1 MLALFFS
8 ISSRADCP
16 KSKNIWVAYRKAI
29 KEKNPQKELLGLNQ
43 ICLKCNIQDSTYAL
57 ILEQLAETYA
67 EENNYD
73 KAIMVI
79 NQAIVLNKSSRKEV
93 RPWYLEGNYFC
104 LGKYYNQQGENQK
117 STNAFDQ
124 SIEVANRF
132 PNKATYLSK
141 SYSQKARILTK
152 IGDYEKAI
160 IQANI
165 GINYAILR
173 SDKMGMGMCYSEKA
187 KVLNSLGNS
196 ASADSLA
203 YKAIDVLQG
212 ANQESYSNL
221 GYCYYLLAQN
231 FKSKQ
236 DYLKAVELYVKAQKY
251 FLLSEVNDMYYKTF
265 ISLGMAN
272 YYLKNYDQALDN
284 FNKSLEIKSDPYI
297 KVNIYDDIAST
308 YGLKKDYLRAFFYF
322 QKALSAGPIGFK
334 ESSGFDNP
342 TTNSLKKADF
352 KPFYLTTLKDK
363 AETWLEY
370 AQITKSPIHLQ
381 VALNTYTTADKLI
394 DIMRFEHTGTKSKLF
409 WRNKTHS
416 LYEKAIQTCY
426 LLKNYDKAFYFFE
439 KSKAVLLNDKLNE
452 LSANQQLSPQDLIQE
467 KNFQQQLSE
476 LNKKVTA
483 EKETSQN
490 TLNLQHKLA
499 EIQAQQK
506 QFIKGLETKNPA
518 YFRYKYD
525 TTLYNLDDVKKYLI
539 KAQKQSKLTSTLI
552 EYFVGDSAIYAL
564 SVTPEKTDLLKI
576 SLREY
581 DKNAKKFLNYCSSN
595 QLINKNYRDYLKVNN
610 QLYQQLF
617 KDLNPPEGRL
627 IIAQDGYFLPFEAL
641 SKSAEK
647 AEYLLQNYAISYTYS
662 VQFLLK
668 NLGKKSFSISDKF
681 MGMSPVD
688 FSKNLNQT
696 SLSGSD
702 ISLKNVCNNFYFGKT
717 FYKKEAT
724 KRAFFDNARKYQIV
738 HLYTHAQADS
748 TDQEPMIYFADS
760 VLKLSEISDLQR
772 FKTQLLVLSACK
784 TAVGRN
790 AKGEGILSLSRGF
803 ATQGIPATLT
813 TLWSVENQATY
824 TLNELFYGYIAQGE
838 TKDVAL
844 QKAKI
849 EFLKSQ
855 SGEKQLP
862 TFWAAAVLV
871 GDAEAI
877 SSGFQWWWWSLGVIG
892 IILVLIRN
900 FRVKKLKNYT
910 TFLI

>member
-1 MLALFFS
+1 MYRIVILFFFALFFS

-16 KSKNIWVAYRKAI
+16 NSNNLWVAYQKAI
-29 KEKNPQKELLGLNQ
+29 KAKNPQKELLGLNQ
-43 ICLKCNIQDSTYAL
+43 ICLKCNVQDSTYAL
-57 ILEQLAETYA
+57 ILEKLAETYA
-67 EENNYD
+67 EKNNYD
-73 KAIMVI
+73 KAIVLI

-93 RPWYLEGNYFC
+93 RPWYLGGNYFC

-124 SIEVANRF
+124 SIEIANRF
-132 PNKATYLSK
+132 PDKATYLSK

-173 SDKMGMGMCYSEKA
+173 NDKMGLGMCYSEKA
-187 KVLNSLGNS
+187 KTLNSTGNS

-212 ANQESYSNL
+212 TNQESYSNL

-236 DYLKAVELYVKAQKY
+236 DYLKAVDLYMKAQKY
-251 FLLSEVNDMYYKTF
+251 FLLSEVDDMYYKTF

-284 FNKSLEIKSDPYI
+284 FNKSLKIKSDPYI

-334 ESSGFDNP
+334 ESSEFDNP

-409 WRNKTHS
+409 WRNKTHT

-452 LSANQQLSPQDLIQE
+452 LSANQQLSPQDLVQE
-467 KNFQQQLSE
+467 KGFQQQLSE

-483 EKETSQN
+483 EKN
-490 TLNLQHKLA
+490 NLNLQHKLA
-499 EIQAQQK
+499 EIQAQQE
-506 QFIKGLETKNPA
+506 QFIKGLETKNSA

-525 TTLYNLDDVKKYLI
+525 TTLYHLDDVKKYLI
-539 KAQKQSKLTSTLI
+539 EAQKQSKLTSTLI

-581 DKNAKKFLNYCSSN
+581 GKNAKKFLNYCSDN

-668 NLGKKSFSISDKF
+668 NLGKKSFLINNKF

-696 SLSGSD
+696 SLAGSD
-702 ISLKNVCNNFYFGKT
+702 ISLKNVCNNFYLSKT

-724 KRAFFDNARKYQIV
+724 KKAFFDYARKYQIV

-748 TDQEPMIYFADS
+748 SDQEPMIYFTDS

-824 TLNELFYGYIAQGE
+824 TLNELFYRYIAQGE

-877 SSGFQWWWWSLGVIG
+877 SSGFQWWWVLGVIG
-892 IILVLIRN
+892 VALVLIRN
-900 FRVKKLKNYT
+900 LSVKN
-910 TFLI
+910 

>member
-1 MLALFFS
+1 MIMYKTILLFFLALFFS
-8 ISSRADCP
+8 IPSKADCLN
-16 KSKNIWVAYRKAI
+16 SNDIWVAYQKAI
-29 KEKNPQKELLGLNQ
+29 TDKNPQKELLGLSQ

-57 ILEQLAETYA
+57 ILEKLAETYA

-73 KAIMVI
+73 KAIMLI
-79 NQAIVLNKSSRKEV
+79 NQAIVINKSSRKEV
-93 RPWYLEGNYFC
+93 RPWDLEGNYFC

-132 PNKATYLSK
+132 PDKATYLSK

-160 IQANI
+160 AQANI
-165 GINYAILR
+165 GINYAILKR
-173 SDKMGMGMCYSEKA
+173 DKMGLGMCYSEKA
-187 KVLNSLGNS
+187 KTLNSLGNI
-196 ASADSLA
+196 AFADSLA
-203 YKAIDVLQG
+203 YKAIDVLRG
-212 ANQESYSNL
+212 LNQEGYSNL

-236 DYLKAVELYVKAQKY
+236 DYLKAIELYVKAQKY
-251 FLLSEVNDMYYKTF
+251 FLLSNVNDMYHKTF
-265 ISLGMAN
+265 ISLGMAH
-272 YYLKNYDQALDN
+272 YYLKNYNQALDN
-284 FNKSLEIKSDPYI
+284 FNKSLKIRSDPYI

-308 YGLKKDYLRAFFYF
+308 YWMKKDYPRAFFYF
-322 QKALSAGPIGFK
+322 QKALSAGPIGFRGNL
-334 ESSGFDNP
+334 GFDNP
-342 TTNSLKKADF
+342 PTNSLENTDF

-363 AETWLEY
+363 AEAWLEY

-381 VALNTYTTADKLI
+381 VALNAYITADKLI
-394 DIMRFEHTGTKSKLF
+394 DIMRFEHSGTSSKLY
-409 WRNKTHS
+409 WRSKTHS
-416 LYEKAIQTCY
+416 MYEKAIETCY
-426 LLKNYDKAFYFFE
+426 LLKNYEKAFFFFE

-452 LSANQQLSPQDLIQE
+452 LSANQQLSAQDLAKE
-467 KNFQQQLSE
+467 KGFQQKILALTKRIPTEQE
-476 LNKKVTA
+476 F
-483 EKETSQN
+483 SQN
-490 TLNLQHKLA
+490 YVNLQNQLA
-499 EIQAQQK
+499 EVQTQQK
-506 QFIKGLETKNPA
+506 QFIKGLETKNPV

-525 TTLYNLDDVKKYLI
+525 TNLSNLSDVKKYLI
-539 KAQKQSKLTSTLI
+539 KAKNNAMSGSTLI
-552 EYFVGDSAIYAL
+552 EYFVGDSTIYAL
-564 SVTPEKTDLLKI
+564 KVTPEKNDLLKV
-576 SLREY
+576 SLGDY
-581 DKNAKKFLNYCSSN
+581 SSTAKQFLNYCANN
-595 QLINKNYRDYLKVNN
+595 QVINKNYKNFLHVSNH
-610 QLYQQLF
+610 LYEQLF
-617 KDLNPPEGRL
+617 KDLNPLAGRL

-641 SKSAEK
+641 SKSSGK
-647 AEYLLQNYAISYTYS
+647 ADYLLQDYAISYTYS

-668 NLGKKSFSISDKF
+668 NLGKKSFSVGDRF

-696 SLSGSD
+696 PLSGSD
-702 ISLKNVCNNFYFGKT
+702 ISLKNVCDNFYFGKT
-717 FYKKEAT
+717 FYKNEAT
-724 KRAFFDNARKYQIV
+724 KKAFFDNAHKYQIV

-748 TDQEPMIYFADS
+748 SDQEPMIYFADS

-824 TLNELFYGYIAQGE
+824 TLNELFYRYIAQGE
-838 TKDVAL
+838 TKDMAL

-871 GDAEAI
+871 GDAEAVN
-877 SSGFQWWWWSLGVIG
+877 SSFKWWWILGVIG
-892 IILVLIRN
+892 VVIILIKRW
-900 FRVKKLKNYT
+900 Y
-910 TFLI
+910 